1 MAKTLGDITGELT
14 EKVLEPAKAEADLVR
29 KNARA
34 EADKIIAAA
43 ETEAQKIRERTKRE
57 IEGLKRQMDVDLET
71 AGRNFVIMLEE
82 RLESAVVD
90 PVVEETVKPV
100 LEDRAFLEKMI
111 LDILAAYAKQA
122 GKEHHIEI
130 LLPEDQKDELESWF
144 MKKFRGKMAS
154 PLDVRFTD
162 KISFG
167 FKIGIAGRGSHINF
181 SEGLIEVFSEFCSPR
196 FRKYFFP
203 RKES

>member
-1 MAKTLGDITGELT
+1 MAKTLGDITNELT
-14 EKVLEPAKAEADLVR
+14 KNVLEPAKAEAERILE
-29 KNARA
+29 
-34 EADKIIAAA
+34 EAGAQANEIIANAQK
-43 ETEAQKIRERTKRE
+43 EAQKIHEQAKRE
-57 IEGLKRQMDVDLET
+57 VEGLKRQMDVDLET
-71 AGRNFVIMLEE
+71 AGRNFLIMIEE

-90 PVVEETVKPV
+90 PVVEETIKPV
-100 LEDRAFLEKMI
+100 VEDRVFLEKMI
-111 LDILAAYAKQA
+111 LDILAAYARQT

-130 LLPEDQKDELESWF
+130 LLPAKQKDELESWF
-144 MKKFRGKMAS
+144 IDKFRGKMAN

-167 FKIGIAGRGSHINF
+167 FKIGVADRGSHINF
-181 SEGLIEVFSEFCSPR
+181 SEGLVEVFSEFCSPR

>member
-1 MAKTLGDITGELT
+1 MI
-14 EKVLEPAKAEADLVR
+14 
-29 KNARA
+29 
-34 EADKIIAAA
+34 
-43 ETEAQKIRERTKRE
+43 
-57 IEGLKRQMDVDLET
+57 
-71 AGRNFVIMLEE
+71 EE

-90 PVVEETVKPV
+90 PVVEETIKPLV
-100 LEDRAFLEKMI
+100 EDRVFLEKMI
-111 LDILAAYAKQA
+111 LDILAAYAKQT

-130 LLPEDQKDELESWF
+130 LLPANQKDELESWF
-144 MKKFRGKMAS
+144 IDKFRGKMAN

-167 FKIGIAGRGSHINF
+167 FKIGVADRGSHINF
-181 SEGLIEVFSEFCSPR
+181 SEGLVEVFSEFCSPR